1 LSKAGEMEKPGRTLT
16 WAAGW
21 ALARWKCQKR
31 KAGDLMFSMN
41 EDVRIEM
48 YKFLQLTR
56 WHFLGALLL
65 FGPCFA
71 VVDAQTPSKA
81 LPGNYKTIFENPDV
95 LVMHV
100 HYAAR
105 EFVPMHDHSAYP
117 TVYVYLN
124 DSGEVAI
131 VHEAPDDFRVVRPPT
146 HTGAFRISPSM
157 AERHSVT
164 NLSDTASD
172 FLRVELKTIPL
183 SDLQNVFRSNAPS
196 SLSPGTN
203 TEFQDVALKID
214 RIVCPQDTQCT
225 AAPATAHS
233 LLIAL
238 TPQDL
243 RTTSGK
249 QSLRL
254 GDVVWLSAE
263 DNKTL
268 HLSPGAQSLRIALL
282 YPE

>member
-1 LSKAGEMEKPGRTLT
+1 MSGFGSYRLFDQTGSLT
-16 WAAGW
+16 P
-21 ALARWKCQKR
+21 RQID
-31 KAGDLMFSMN
+31 DLMFSMN
-41 EDVRIEM
+41 EDVRIGM
-48 YKFLQLTR
+48 YMLLQLAR
-56 WHFLGALLL
+56 WIFLGALLL
-65 FGPCFA
+65 FGPGFA
-71 VVDAQTPSKA
+71 AVDAQTTSKS

-100 HYAAR
+100 HYAAH

-131 VHEAPDDFRVVRPPT
+131 VHEAPNDFRVVRPPT

-183 SDLQNVFRSNAPS
+183 SDLQQVFRSDAPS
-196 SLSPGTN
+196 SPSPGTH
-203 TEFQDVALKID
+203 TEFQDGALKID
-214 RIVCPQDTQCT
+214 RIVCPPDTVCT
-225 AAPATAHS
+225 ATPATAHS
-233 LLIAL
+233 LLVAL

-243 RTTSGK
+243 QTTAGK
-249 QSLRL
+249 HSLRL

-263 DNKTL
+263 DNKAL
-268 HLSPGAQSLRIALL
+268 LLSAGAQSLRIALL